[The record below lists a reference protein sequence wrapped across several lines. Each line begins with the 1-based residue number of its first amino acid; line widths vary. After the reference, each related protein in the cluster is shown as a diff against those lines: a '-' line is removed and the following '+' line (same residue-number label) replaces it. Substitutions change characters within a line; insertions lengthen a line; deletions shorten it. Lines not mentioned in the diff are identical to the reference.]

1 MSADPQA
8 TPDHSTIGLC
18 FSGGGFRASFYALG
32 VLRYLAEAQ
41 LLDRVVAISAV
52 SGGSI
57 ATAAA
62 GDRWARFQND
72 GASLDA
78 FLEHID
84 APFRAAVTG
93 RNIRRRWMLGSLAA
107 LIPFTGGRGGAYARA
122 LAHNLYEHKRIAD
135 LPAHP
140 EFIFTSTDLTKG
152 RAFRV
157 APGFTG
163 SFDYGYVEPTP
174 TSVSLGKAVAAS
186 AAFPPSFTV
195 VHLKSGGLRFPTAAP
210 PTLSLVDG
218 GVYDNLGLEWFQ
230 GWGEDALRPASATA
244 PAFTIVANASGLLAE
259 KRGRFR
265 PLGAFSRDLS
275 VQYEQSLSLR
285 VRWYRRALAAAPGS
299 GVYLAIKNDPRTGPQ
314 PAPDILACSL
324 PSELIRPLA
333 LLRTDLDRFSA
344 EEAGLLSYHAY
355 WTLHARLSAFAPDL
369 ALTDPAHREY
379 AGLSAADTARLRR
392 LLELGAHRFFRR
404 VRSKLGSR
412 GGA

>member
-32 VLRYLAEAQ
+32 VLRYLAEAR
-41 LLDRVVAISAV
+41 LLDRVVAVSAV

-57 ATAAA
+57 AAAAA
-62 GDRWARFQND
+62 GDRWARFQD
-72 GASLDA
+72 AGGTLDA
-78 FLEHID
+78 FLAHID

-93 RNIRRRWMLGSLAA
+93 RSIRRRWMLGSLAA
-107 LIPFTGGRGGAYARA
+107 VIPFTGGRGGAYARA
-122 LAHNLYEHKRIAD
+122 LASNLYEHERIAD

-140 EFIFTSTDLTKG
+140 EFILTSTDLTKG

-157 APGFTG
+157 APGFVG
-163 SFDYGYVEPTP
+163 SYDYGYVEPTP

-195 VHLKSGGLRFPTAAP
+195 VSLKTRGLGFPATAP

-230 GWGEDALRPASATA
+230 GWAEDAVRPGSATA

-259 KRGRFR
+259 KNERFR

-275 VQYEQSLSLR
+275 IQYEQSLSLR

-299 GVYLAIKNDPRTGPQ
+299 GVYLAIKNDPRAGPQ
-314 PAPDILACSL
+314 PAPDVLACSL
-324 PSELIRPLA
+324 PSEMVQPLA
-333 LLRTDLDRFSA
+333 LLRTDLDQFSA

-355 WTLHARLSAFAPDL
+355 WTLHARLAAFAPDL
-369 ALTDPAHREY
+369 ALADPAHREY
-379 AGLSAADTARLRR
+379 ANLSAADTARLRR
-392 LLELGAHRFFRR
+392 VLELGAHRFFRR
-404 VRSKLGSR
+404 VRGRLRSGR
-412 GGA
+412 GA